1 MPALSDEPTPWNPAD
16 KAEALASYARQADDD
31 TLLDYAM
38 RVKARA
44 VRRAGELL
52 KEFDGKGRNQ
62 FSKDGGGAPTTQR
75 QAAEEAGMSKDQQVQ
90 AVRVANVLLDAFEA
104 AIGGNHPATRLWPS
118 LDAPHV
124 PDDLLMHLF
133 ARLNSPLA
141 EASDKRVVLRY
152 QSCPSDH
159 GRS

>member
-1 MPALSDEPTPWNPAD
+1 M
-16 KAEALASYARQADDD
+16 ASYARQADDD

-52 KEFDGKGRNQ
+52 KEFDARPANAAKQSNG
-62 FSKDGGGAPTTQR
+62 DGTLISQR
-75 QAAEEAGMSKDQQVQ
+75 DAAEEAGMSKRQQVT
-90 AVRVANVLLDAFEA
+90 AVRVANVPKAEFEA

-141 EASDKRVVLRY
+141 EASDKRVCPVLSVLHARLR
-152 QSCPSDH
+152 QVLIGEPRRRGS
-159 GRS
+159 